1 MTRRQ
6 FALKYDRGGF
16 GVVWFIGDKR
26 QKWQQ
31 GEKSEA
37 FSSQQKQ
44 ELLQQENA
52 VLRGIQAAMPDPYY
66 VRDIDCLLV

>member
-1 MTRRQ
+1 M
-6 FALKYDRGGF
+6 
-16 GVVWFIGDKR
+16 VWFFGDKR
-26 QKWQQ
+26 EKGQP

-37 FSSQQKQ
+37 FSSQREQ
-44 ELLQQENA
+44 ERLQQENA